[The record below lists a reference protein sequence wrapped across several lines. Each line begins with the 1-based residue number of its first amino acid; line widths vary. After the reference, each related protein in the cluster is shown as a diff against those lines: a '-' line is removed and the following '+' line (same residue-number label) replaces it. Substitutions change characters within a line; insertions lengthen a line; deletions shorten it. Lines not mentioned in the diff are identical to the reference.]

1 LPLGSLISSNILKK
15 KKEKHYFAFKK
26 QRGGRDKNLRWEEA
40 EEASL
45 YCKKKRHITE
55 DKEKQLKANN

>member
-1 LPLGSLISSNILKK
+1 MTKKRKGTILLLKK
-15 KKEKHYFAFKK
+15 SKE
-26 QRGGRDKNLRWEEA
+26 GGRYNLHWEEA

-55 DKEKQLKANN
+55 DKEKQLRENS

>member
-1 LPLGSLISSNILKK
+1 LLLKS
-15 KKEKHYFAFKK
+15 KE
-26 QRGGRDKNLRWEEA
+26 GGRDKNLCSEEA